1 MCCLRRRSVA
11 IKIVFANHKGGIGKT
26 TSVLNT
32 SSFLSL
38 MGKKVLCM
46 DFDPQSNLT
55 ISFGID
61 ILSLSVSLSEVFLD
75 RVAIHDSIVSVYPDL
90 DIVPAR
96 TDLSRVPASDFVVNH
111 FRKNEIMKYKIKEID
126 NDYDFIL
133 MDTSSSKDVVNLL
146 TVNCLSFADYVVVP
160 IQFEHFAVAGLAQQ
174 MDVIRDVRDQWL
186 NPELKLLGIVGTFF
200 QNTKNNRYHHDMVKN
215 TNAGHFLFETRIRR
229 NNALSVSVS
238 RGLPVTHFDR
248 TCNGYL
254 DYHAFTLEMLN
265 RLNIEAG
272 AADRNR
278 VQAV

>member
-1 MCCLRRRSVA
+1 VA

-32 SSFLSL
+32 SSFLAL
-38 MGKKVLCM
+38 FGKKVLCM

-61 ILSLSVSLSEVFLD
+61 IISLQVSLSEVFLGK
-75 RVAIHDSIVSVYPDL
+75 VSVSESIVSVYPNL

-96 TDLSRVPASDFVVNH
+96 TDLCKIPASDVVVNH
-111 FRKNEIMKYKIKEID
+111 FRKNEIIKYKIKEID
-126 NDYDFIL
+126 DVYDFIL

-146 TVNCLSFADYVVVP
+146 TVNCLSFSDYVIVP

-174 MDVIRDVRDQWL
+174 MDIIKDVRDQWL

-200 QNTKNNRYHHDMVKN
+200 QNTNNNRYHHDMVRN
-215 TNAGHFLFETRIRR
+215 TNAGRFLFQTKIRR
-229 NNALSVSVS
+229 NTALSVSVS
-238 RGLPVTHFDR
+238 KGLPITHFDR

-254 DYHAFTLEMLN
+254 DYYSFTVEMLK

-272 AADRNR
+272 ILHHERT
-278 VQAV
+278 VAV

>member
-1 MCCLRRRSVA
+1 MA

-61 ILSLSVSLSEVFLD
+61 IISLSVSLSEVFLGKVSID
-75 RVAIHDSIVSVYPDL
+75 ESIVSAYPNL

-96 TDLSRVPASDFVVNH
+96 TDLSRIPASDFVVNH
-111 FRKNEIMKYKIKEID
+111 FRKNEIIKYKIKEID
-126 NDYDFIL
+126 NVYDFIL

-146 TVNCLSFADYVVVP
+146 TVNCLSFSDYVIVP

-174 MDVIRDVRDQWL
+174 MDIIKDVRDQWL

-215 TNAGHFLFETRIRR
+215 TNAGRFLFETMIRR
-229 NNALSVSVS
+229 NTALSVSVS
-238 RGLPVTHFDR
+238 RGLPITHFDR

-254 DYHAFTLEMLN
+254 DYYSFTVEMLK
-265 RLNIEAG
+265 RLKIEAG
-272 AADRNR
+272 AADHGW
-278 VQAV
+278 VKAV

>member
-1 MCCLRRRSVA
+1 MA

-96 TDLSRVPASDFVVNH
+96 TDLSRIPASDFVVNH

-146 TVNCLSFADYVVVP
+146 TVNCLSFGDYVIVP

-186 NPELKLLGIVGTFF
+186 NPKLKLLGIVGTFF
-200 QNTKNNRYHHDMVKN
+200 QNTNNNRYHYDMVKN
-215 TNAGHFLFETRIRR
+215 TNAGRFLFETRIRR

-272 AADRNR
+272 AADQTQ